1 MVEPTY
7 GHKDKMTEYEEDE
20 AINEDALDQSDPS
33 QDQGAV
39 DSENGE
45 QNAPKENAGDRNW
58 QAANETMRQQ
68 RERIQE
74 VESKLEELRNSSRK
88 EETKTSL
95 FEGRDKEDYPTY
107 SDVETAFEKKERQLN
122 ATLAELNFRTA
133 HPDGKAI
140 IEKYGKQLDP
150 SVRLALGQSGSWE
163 AAYNACISSAAYYKD
178 HIAKEQNT
186 AAAKA
191 KENLSK
197 PGSVSSVG
205 GVGAMSDAAKF
216 ENMSDADI
224 LALSRKYRQGG

>member
-7 GHKDKMTEYEEDE
+7 GHKDKMTEENDE
-20 AINEDALDQSDPS
+20 AINEDALDESDPS

-39 DSENGE
+39 DSEDGGQSAPE
-45 QNAPKENAGDRNW
+45 QNAGDRNW

-68 RERIQE
+68 RERIQR
-74 VESKLEELRNSSRK
+74 VESELENLRSSSK
-88 EETKTSL
+88 PAETKKSL
-95 FEGRDKEDYPTY
+95 FDGRDKEDYPTFN
-107 SDVETAFEKKERQLN
+107 EIEGAFEKKERQLD
-122 ATLAELNFRTA
+122 ATIAELNFKAA
-133 HPDGKAI
+133 HPGGKEI
-140 IEKYGKQLDP
+140 IDKYGKQLDP

-163 AAYNACISSAAYYKD
+163 AAYNACIDSTAYYKD
-178 HIAKEQNT
+178 HVAKEQNT

-216 ENMSDADI
+216 ENMNDADI